1 MRPNNEEITKSY
13 CSHILV
19 FFGWDSL
26 SDMCRLRCWSPA
38 RFVAYTIYISP
49 TMFVAYDVC
58 RLRCISPTMFVVY
71 DVCRL
76 RCLSPTMYLADDVC
90 RLRCLSSTMFV
101 AYDVSRRRCLSST
114 MYLAD
119 DVCRLQCLSPFML
132 VALEVCFTS
141 DDCCLQ
147 CLFRL
152 NVCRRLWV
160 RFECSPPMFANFR
173 SLSLCH
179 FHIDS

>member
-49 TMFVAYDVC
+49 TIFVAYDVC

-76 RCLSPTMYLADDVC
+76 RCLSP
-90 RLRCLSSTMFV
+90 
-101 AYDVSRRRCLSST
+101 T